1 MGIVGVEGFDLLRE
15 KQRNLS
21 KGEIAFKKWIH
32 VEPSPVLYEVL
43 YAYNSLMYCFVYSH
57 VTRRQDQEHRC
68 DSTNIRPNFTKS
80 FLW

>member
-21 KGEIAFKKWIH
+21 NGETAFTNWIH
-32 VEPSPVLYEVL
+32 VKPSPVLYEVL
-43 YAYNSLMYCFVYSH
+43 YAYNSLMHWFVLSH
-57 VTRRQDQEHRC
+57 VTRRQDQEHHC

-80 FLW
+80 FLR